1 MASQDPWVFNGTLGK
16 KSIGPNEILA
26 TASAPSRIPLTS
38 RKAAWGVD
46 LGKNE
51 FSSPA
56 TNITMFNNYRREDNC
71 RTDLMVRAGR
81 PPRAELKVLPSQHGV
96 GRHQSSIFPRA
107 ENNGALLTPTD
118 SRFVERPNKLGLP
131 K

>member
-1 MASQDPWVFNGTLGK
+1 MSDPWIFNGTLGT
-16 KSIGPNEILA
+16 KSLTPTQISA
-26 TASAPSRIPLTS
+26 TASAPSRVPLTQ

-46 LGKNE
+46 LGNNE
-51 FSSPA
+51 FNSPA
-56 TNITMFNNYRREDNC
+56 TDITMYNNFRREDNC
-71 RTDLMVRAGR
+71 RTDLMVTAGR

-96 GRHQSSIFPRA
+96 GRHQKSIFPRE

-118 SRFVERPNKLGLP
+118 SRFSTRPNKLGLP

>member
-1 MASQDPWVFNGTLGK
+1 MSDPWIFNGTLGK

-26 TASAPSRIPLTS
+26 TASAPSRVPLTQ

-51 FSSPA
+51 FNSPA
-56 TNITMFNNYRREDNC
+56 TDITMFNNYRREDNC
-71 RTDLMVRAGR
+71 RTDLMVQAGR
-81 PPRAELKVLPSQHGV
+81 PPRAKHILLPSQHGV
-96 GRHQSSIFPRA
+96 GRHQTSIFPRA
-107 ENNGALLTPTD
+107 ENNGALLIPAD
-118 SRFVERPNKLGLP
+118 SRFSTRPNKLGLP

>member
-1 MASQDPWVFNGTLGK
+1 MSDPWIFNGTLGK

-26 TASAPSRIPLTS
+26 TASAPTRVPLTQ

-56 TNITMFNNYRREDNC
+56 TDITMFNNIRREDNC

-81 PPRAELKVLPSQHGV
+81 PPRPQHILLPSQHGV
-96 GRHQSSIFPRA
+96 GRHQKSIFPRE
-107 ENNGALLTPTD
+107 ENNSALLKPTD